1 MLSMA
6 YYLNGIYYNEM
17 QKKNYIVNIM
27 LKNIAKISARINE
40 SAFFVTSLIS
50 TISDFFVSFVK
61 TLKLNK

>member
-1 MLSMA
+1 MA
-6 YYLNGIYYNEM
+6 FTIM
-17 QKKNYIVNIM
+17 KCKKKIYIVNIM

-61 TLKLNK
+61 TLKLNN